1 MSQSIYNVWKH
12 VLTSYFVKLALE
24 ACFSAPARDGS
35 NLFAGAWFLH
45 FCGPEYFEILWLHFI
60 ACYCMIHAWHIVTEM
75 WKCLTKGS
83 GSSAGLTFLHV
94 TWVHTCIL
102 GAGIQKHRVSRAR
115 PALTASATPSMSP
128 SQAQIGSCARDTRRT
143 FGGKQEEPRLFSPT
157 SLNSVV
163 ASRIVARCIS
173 RGLAGIWCT
182 SLEPW
187 SLGASRGFQKMLP
200 PGR

>member
-1 MSQSIYNVWKH
+1 
-12 VLTSYFVKLALE
+12 
-24 ACFSAPARDGS
+24 
-35 NLFAGAWFLH
+35 
-45 FCGPEYFEILWLHFI
+45 
-60 ACYCMIHAWHIVTEM
+60 M

-143 FGGKQEEPRLFSPT
+143 FRGKQEEPRFQKDLKSFFCELIELLFSPT